1 MTQQTEQDPM
11 HGVTLKMIL
20 EELVSYYGW
29 GELGIHVKVRCF
41 NMNPSIKSSLAFL
54 RKTPWA
60 RTKVEYL
67 YKDML
72 NEKNGVEEPIK
83 KSNSPWPDVD

>member
-1 MTQQTEQDPM
+1 MTQHTEQDPM
-11 HGVTLKMIL
+11 HGVTLKMML
-20 EELVSYYGW
+20 EELVAYYGW
-29 GELGIHVKVRCF
+29 GEMGIHVKVRCF

-72 NEKNGVEEPIK
+72 DEKSGIEKPVK

>member
-11 HGVTLKMIL
+11 HGKTLKMIL

-29 GELGIHVKVRCF
+29 GELGIHVKIRCF
-41 NMNPSIKSSLAFL
+41 NMNPSINSSLAFL
-54 RKTPWA
+54 RRTPWA

-72 NEKNGVEEPIK
+72 DEKNGVEKPVK

>member
-1 MTQQTEQDPM
+1 MNQRTQQDPM
-11 HGVTLKMIL
+11 HGKTLKMIL

-29 GELGIHVKVRCF
+29 GELGIYVKIRCF

-60 RTKVEYL
+60 RTKVEAL
-67 YKDML
+67 YKEML
-72 NEKNGVEEPIK
+72 DEKNGKPK
-83 KSNSPWPDVD
+83 ANNSPWPDVE

>member
-1 MTQQTEQDPM
+1 MSESTNQDPL
-11 HGVTLKMIL
+11 HGVTLKMML
-20 EELVSYYGW
+20 EELVSFYGW
-29 GELGIHVKVRCF
+29 GELGIYVKIRCF

-54 RKTPWA
+54 RKTAWA

-72 NEKNGVEEPIK
+72 DEKNGVEKPVK